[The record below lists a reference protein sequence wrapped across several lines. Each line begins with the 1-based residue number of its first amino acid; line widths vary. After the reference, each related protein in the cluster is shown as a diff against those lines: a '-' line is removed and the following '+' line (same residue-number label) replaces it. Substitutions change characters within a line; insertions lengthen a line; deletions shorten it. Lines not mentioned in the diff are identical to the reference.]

1 MSSDVNDLTQTALL
15 LRSLLPEELIRDHLE
30 EASVAPEDLDR
41 LLDSSGGGGGGGGDM
56 AIKSRALR
64 WLRCVMW
71 ASK

>member
-1 MSSDVNDLTQTALL
+1 MGSDVPDLTQTALL
-15 LRSLLPEELIRDHLE
+15 LRALLPEELIRDHLE

-41 LLDSSGGGGGGGGDM
+41 LLDSSGGGGGGDM